1 MRISDW
7 SSDVCSSDL
16 LGGNLS
22 GNGLLVNGGSLLV
35 AGTASLAVA
44 FANAAEAELVID
56 GGATGA
62 ASLTISGAFAQQGIV
77 TLTSNG
83 SSGAASLIVTGA
95 PLTNDGAIV
104 VEPGAGGVRSIEADL
119 VNNGEVTF
127 NAVTAI
133 TGAGGVASN
142 EADAVLTANA
152 DVTVTGAASF
162 RNSGTMTVAAAATFA
177 LVAADFE
184 NATGGVIGGGV
195 PIHVDGSLT
204 QHGTLPPG
212 PLPGAPAIDR
222 AVLLELAR
230 PIMLEIRASLRAPRS
245 LPRPLHLV

>member
-16 LGGNLS
+16 
-22 GNGLLVNGGSLLV
+22 
-35 AGTASLAVA
+35 
-44 FANAAEAELVID
+44 
-56 GGATGA
+56 
-62 ASLTISGAFAQQGIV
+62 
-77 TLTSNG
+77 NG

-162 RNSGTMTVAAAATFA
+162 RNSGTMTVAAAAT
-177 LVAADFE
+177 L
-184 NATGGVIGGGV
+184 
-195 PIHVDGSLT
+195 
-204 QHGTLPPG
+204 
-212 PLPGAPAIDR
+212 DR
-222 AVLLELAR
+222 KSTRLN
-230 PIMLEIRASLRAPRS
+230 SS
-245 LPRPLHLV
+245 H

>member
-1 MRISDW
+1 MRCRRARFVVTTPAD
-7 SSDVCSSDL
+7 
-16 LGGNLS
+16 NLS
-22 GNGLLVNGGSLLV
+22 TAGAGFKSLSLPSPLRTARNLVVSLLLTFLGLLFVTFIIGRV
-35 AGTASLAVA
+35 VP
-44 FANAAEAELVID
+44 ID
-56 GGATGA
+56 PV
-62 ASLTISGAFAQQGIV
+62 L
-77 TLTSNG
+77 
-83 SSGAASLIVTGA
+83 
-95 PLTNDGAIV
+95 AIV

-184 NATGGVIGGGV
+184 NATGGVIGGGG
-195 PIHVDGSLT
+195 PTDG
-204 QHGTLPPG
+204 
-212 PLPGAPAIDR
+212 
-222 AVLLELAR
+222 E
-230 PIMLEIRASLRAPRS
+230 RS
-245 LPRPLHLV
+245 RTHKSTTHTRQATRTHD

>member
-16 LGGNLS
+16 
-22 GNGLLVNGGSLLV
+22 
-35 AGTASLAVA
+35 
-44 FANAAEAELVID
+44 
-56 GGATGA
+56 
-62 ASLTISGAFAQQGIV
+62 
-77 TLTSNG
+77 NG

-162 RNSGTMTVAAAATFA
+162 RSSEEHTSE
-177 LVAADFE
+177 LQ
-184 NATGGVIGGGV
+184 
-195 PIHVDGSLT
+195 SLMR
-204 QHGTLPPG
+204 
-212 PLPGAPAIDR
+212 ISY
-222 AVLLELAR
+222 AVFFL
-230 PIMLEIRASLRAPRS
+230 
-245 LPRPLHLV
+245 